1 MSDRLS
7 DTPNPGCEQGDRAVG
22 EGHGGVSRGQ
32 GTILGHDSCQL
43 KQSTSL
49 NAPTCEQTCR
59 IL

>member
-49 NAPTCEQTCR
+49 NAPTC
-59 IL
+59 